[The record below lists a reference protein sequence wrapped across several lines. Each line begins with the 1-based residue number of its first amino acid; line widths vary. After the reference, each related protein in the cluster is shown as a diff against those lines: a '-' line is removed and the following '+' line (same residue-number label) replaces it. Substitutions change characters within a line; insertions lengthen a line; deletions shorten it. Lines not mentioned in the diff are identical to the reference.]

1 MHDRATHAYFDTFTP
16 NFAPER
22 FEFALSFLRGAAAD
36 ARLIDVGCGDG
47 ATLWMI
53 KNNAPIASLTGM
65 DISENYLGK
74 AARSVGCETIHG
86 SILDADLVAR
96 HAASFDFCVLGAVLH
111 HLIGFNRRQCR
122 KAATECLRNALMLV
136 KPGGHVLIFEPTH
149 GPAPLMTAVFYLKKL
164 VGSLF
169 SRRVEILRRWAN
181 LGQPVVSYYTAG
193 QLDEMVADL
202 PNARVISRAVVDESR
217 MGILIQRKGIGLIVQ
232 NAQSRALAA

>member
-1 MHDRATHAYFDTFTP
+1 MQDRATHAYFDTFTP

-22 FEFALSFLRGAAAD
+22 FEFALSFLRGAPRD

-65 DISENYLGK
+65 DISENYLRK
-74 AARSVGCETIHG
+74 AASAVGCNTIHG
-86 SILDADLVAR
+86 SILDEQLVAR

-122 KAATECLRNALMLV
+122 KAARECLRNALRLV

-149 GPAPLMTAVFYLKKL
+149 GPAPLMTAVFYVKKL
-164 VGSLF
+164 VGSVF
-169 SRRVEILRRWAN
+169 SRRIEILQRWAN
-181 LGQPVVSYYTAG
+181 LGQPVVSYYTAT
-193 QLDEMVADL
+193 QLDAMVSGL
-202 PNARVISRAVVDESR
+202 TNARVISRSVVDESR
-217 MGILIQRKGIGLIVQ
+217 MGMIIRRKGIGLIVQ
-232 NAQSRALAA
+232 NSQSRALAA